1 MTDIRL
7 KSLIALSIRDPRL
20 AGETILSMRLPDPIL
35 WQALTFVS
43 VISTLIVAGMMRLS
57 PIPDNEFG
65 LILIKSPIYSSPL
78 LAAVMQWGQSVISI
92 FVVHWI
98 GRIFGGT
105 GSRAN
110 VLALVAWLH
119 FVALILV
126 IFLVLLGSLIPM
138 LSAFGLLMF
147 IGWWLWS
154 FVTFVDVAHALQ
166 SMFKAAGVLVV
177 SFVGFLFGVSFVV
190 SLLGGLIY
198 GIAGVR

>member
-1 MTDIRL
+1 
-7 KSLIALSIRDPRL
+7 
-20 AGETILSMRLPDPIL
+20 
-35 WQALTFVS
+35 
-43 VISTLIVAGMMRLS
+43 
-57 PIPDNEFG
+57 
-65 LILIKSPIYSSPL
+65 
-78 LAAVMQWGQSVISI
+78 